1 MLRYKSFWGLK
12 MIWKTK
18 IDLKEL
24 NRSYQNSMVGHLSI
38 LLTEVGDDFLRAA
51 MPIADFTK
59 QPFGIMHGGAS
70 AALAESVGSIASNF
84 TVDREKQFAVGVD
97 LNTSHLKM
105 VREGLVVGT
114 AKPLHLGGTIQV
126 WQIQVHNEKNELVS
140 FSRLTMA
147 VLDRRQT

>member
-1 MLRYKSFWGLK
+1 

-24 NRSYQNSMVGHLSI
+24 NQSYHNTLVAHLSI
-38 LLTEVGDDFLRAA
+38 KLTEVGDDFLRAT
-51 MPIADFTK
+51 MPISHITK

-70 AALAESVGSIASNF
+70 AALAESVGSIAANF
-84 TVDREKQFAVGVD
+84 TIDREKQFAVGVD

-126 WQIQVHNEKNELVS
+126 WQIHVHNEKKELVS

-147 VLDRRQT
+147 VLDKRPPTTN